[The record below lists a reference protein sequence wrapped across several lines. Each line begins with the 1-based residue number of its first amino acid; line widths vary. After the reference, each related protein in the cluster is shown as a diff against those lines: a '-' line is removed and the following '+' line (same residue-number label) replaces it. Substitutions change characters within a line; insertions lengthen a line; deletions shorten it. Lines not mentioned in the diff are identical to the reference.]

1 MIEVAGTID
10 ERFAAVGA
18 LFERNLES
26 GADVGAS
33 VCVRHRGETVVD
45 LWGGWVDEER
55 TRPWAP
61 DSIVNVWSTTKTMT
75 FLVALMLADR
85 GDLDLHAPV
94 ARYWPEFAA
103 NGKGDI
109 IVADVLAHTAGLPG
123 WSEPVQPEQ
132 LADWDECC
140 RRLAAQAP
148 WWEDRSRSGY
158 HALTQGYLIGE
169 IVRRITGTT
178 IGSFFATEVAAP
190 LGADFLIGVPETE
203 EPRVA
208 LVIPPTRPETGTD
221 DPLGT
226 GGEADAL
233 ALARRALASSG
244 PIDAAPL
251 QRWWRAAEIPAAN
264 GHGNA
269 RSVAAVQSVITG
281 RGESGGVRL
290 LSEAGVERLFEVRA
304 RGVDLVLGIEMCF
317 GMGYGLAGG
326 LMPVGERAAWW
337 AGHGGS
343 LVICDLDADI
353 TFAYA
358 MNRMVV
364 GEIDTRGIE
373 MALTAVACAG

>member
-10 ERFAAVGA
+10 ERFAPVGA
-18 LFERNLES
+18 LFERNLET

-33 VCVRHRGETVVD
+33 VCVLHRGEPVVD
-45 LWGGWVDEER
+45 LWGGWVDEEH
-55 TRPWAP
+55 TRVWEA

-85 GDLDLHAPV
+85 GELDLHSPV

-103 NGKGDI
+103 NGKDAI
-109 IVADVLAHTAGLPG
+109 EVRHVLAHTAGLPG
-123 WSEPVQPEQ
+123 WSQPLEPEQ
-132 LADWDECC
+132 LADWDLCVD
-140 RRLAAQAP
+140 RLAAQEP
-148 WWEDRSRSGY
+148 WWDDRTRSGY

-178 IGSFFATEVAAP
+178 IGAFFASEVAAP
-190 LGADFLIGVPETE
+190 LGADFFIGVPEAA

-208 LVIPPTRPETGTD
+208 PIVPPRRDHGD

-244 PIDAAPL
+244 AIEAAPL

-269 RSVAAVQSVITG
+269 RSVAAVQAIITG
-281 RGESGGVRL
+281 RGEANGVRL
-290 LSEAGVERLFEVRA
+290 LSEAGVERLFEVQA
-304 RGVDLVLGIEMCF
+304 RGTDLILGIEMCF

-343 LVICDLDADI
+343 LVICDLGADV

-364 GEIDTRGIE
+364 GELDTRGIE

>member
-1 MIEVAGTID
+1 MVEVAGTID

-33 VCVRHRGETVVD
+33 VCVLHRGEPVVD
-45 LWGGWVDEER
+45 LWGGWVDEDH
-55 TRPWAP
+55 TRLWEA

-85 GDLDLHAPV
+85 GELDLHAPV
-94 ARYWPEFAA
+94 ARYWPEFAVEGKADITVA
-103 NGKGDI
+103 NI
-109 IVADVLAHTAGLPG
+109 LSHTAGLPG
-123 WSEPVQPEQ
+123 WSDPVRPEQ
-132 LADWDECC
+132 LPDWDECC
-140 RRLAAQAP
+140 DRLAAQAP
-148 WWEDRSRSGY
+148 WWEDRTRSGY

-169 IVRRITGTT
+169 IVRRVTGIT
-178 IGSFFATEVAAP
+178 IGSFFASEVAAP
-190 LGADFLIGVPETE
+190 LGADFLIGVPESDE
-203 EPRVA
+203 WRVA
-208 LVIPPTRPETGTD
+208 LVIPPRRADGE

-251 QRWWRAAEIPAAN
+251 ERWWRAAEIPAAN

-269 RSVAAVQSVITG
+269 RSIAAAQAVITG
-281 RGESGGVRL
+281 RGEANGVRL
-290 LSEAGVERLFEVRA
+290 LSEAGVERLFEVQA
-304 RGVDLVLGIEMCF
+304 RGTDLVLGIEMCF

-326 LMPVGERAAWW
+326 VMPVGERAAWW

-343 LVICDLDADI
+343 LVICDLGADV

-364 GEIDTRGIE
+364 GELDTRGIE

>member
-1 MIEVAGTID
+1 MVEVAGTID

-33 VCVRHRGETVVD
+33 VCVLHRGEPVVD
-45 LWGGWVDEER
+45 LWGGWVDEEH
-55 TRPWAP
+55 TRPWEA
-61 DSIVNVWSTTKTMT
+61 DTIVNVWSTTKTMT

-85 GDLDLHAPV
+85 GELDLHAPV

-103 NGKGDI
+103 EGKAAI
-109 IVADVLAHTAGLPG
+109 TVADVLAHTAGLPG
-123 WSEPVQPEQ
+123 WSDPLRPEQ

-148 WWEDRSRSGY
+148 WWDDRTRSGY

-169 IVRRITGTT
+169 IVRRVTGTT
-178 IGSFFATEVAAP
+178 IGTFFATEVAAP
-190 LGADFLIGVPETE
+190 LGADFLIGVPEADE
-203 EPRVA
+203 RRVA
-208 LVIPPTRPETGTD
+208 PVIPPRRRAGE

-251 QRWWRAAEIPAAN
+251 ERWWRAAEIPAAN

-269 RSVAAVQSVITG
+269 RSIATVQAVITG
-281 RGESGGVRL
+281 GGEANGVRL

-304 RGVDLVLGIEMCF
+304 RGIDLVLGIEMCF

-326 LMPVGERAAWW
+326 MMPVGERAAWW

-343 LVICDLDADI
+343 LVICDLGADI
-353 TFAYA
+353 TFAFA